1 MTAPT
6 DRLRQS
12 TRWVMHDEPDAAAVN
27 ALATALH
34 LPDAICRLLVQ
45 RGFAD
50 IAEAKRYLRP
60 DLDQLHDPLEFAG
73 MDVAVARL
81 QGAIRNGE
89 RILVHGDYD
98 VDGICSTTL
107 LLRALRYC
115 GGIAL
120 PFIPR
125 RVEDGYD
132 LTMAGVNAAVQ
143 ERASL
148 IVTCDCGTTAVEPVH
163 AAHELGIDVII
174 TDHHLPSSDE
184 VLPDAVAILN
194 AKRPGCSYPDK
205 DLAAVGVAYKLAL
218 ALARAL
224 GMSEAPI
231 HDMLDL
237 VALAT
242 IADIAPLRGENRI
255 LVRHGLKLMQHAR
268 NVGLRALI
276 HAAGLEGKPLT
287 AGRVG
292 FILAPRLNAVG
303 RLDHALR
310 GVELLMTDSEEE
322 ANSIAR
328 VLEETNRRRQ
338 QLDRDTLAEAMDM
351 AAALDMEETYGI
363 VLAREGWH
371 AGVIGIVASRLVEE
385 FCRPVMLIALHDGQG
400 KGSGRSTG
408 GFDLHAGLTACRHLL
423 TRYGGHKAA
432 AGVSLAAD
440 RVTDFAAA
448 FNAVARERLTQA
460 DFVRRVHVDLA
471 VPLPE
476 ASEDLERL
484 LRHFEPY
491 GVGNPQPVFVA
502 RGVRLAA
509 PPRVIGRQ
517 RDHLKLRLA
526 HDDAHMDALG
536 WGMADRA
543 RELADSAT
551 VDVAYRL
558 ERDEWNGEQ
567 RLQIKLADIRR

>member
-1 MTAPT
+1 
-6 DRLRQS
+6 
-12 TRWVMHDEPDAAAVN
+12 MHDEPDEVAVN
-27 ALATALH
+27 ALAEALH
-34 LPDAICRLLVQ
+34 LPHAICRLLVQ

-50 IAEAKRYLRP
+50 IDGAKRYLRP
-60 DLDQLHDPLEFAG
+60 GLDQLHDPLLFTG

-81 QGAIRNGE
+81 LRAIRNGE

-98 VDGICSTTL
+98 VDGICSTAL
-107 LLRALRYC
+107 LLRALRHW
-115 GGIAL
+115 GANAL

-125 RVEDGYD
+125 RIEDGYD

-143 ERASL
+143 ERASI
-148 IVTCDCGTTAVEPVH
+148 IVTCDCGTTAAGPVR
-163 AAHELGIDVII
+163 AAREAGIDVII
-174 TDHHLPSSDE
+174 TDHHLPSSDDA
-184 VLPDAVAILN
+184 LPDALAILN
-194 AKRPGCSYPDK
+194 ARRPGCAYPDK

-224 GMSEAPI
+224 GVSDAPV
-231 HDMLDL
+231 HEMLDL

-242 IADIAPLRGENRI
+242 IADVAPLRGENRI
-255 LVRHGLKLMQHAR
+255 LVRHGLKRMEHSR

-310 GVELLMTDSEEE
+310 GVELLMTDSEDE
-322 ANSIAR
+322 ANAIAR

-338 QLDRDTLAEAMDM
+338 QLDRDTLAEARDM
-351 AAALDMEETYGI
+351 VAALDLDETYGI

-385 FCRPVMLIALHDGQG
+385 FCRPVVLVAVHEGQG
-400 KGSGRSTG
+400 KGSGRSIG
-408 GFDLHAGLTACRHLL
+408 GFDLHAGLTECRHLF

-432 AGVSLAAD
+432 AGVSLPAE
-440 RVTDFAAA
+440 RVAEFAAA
-448 FNAVARERLTQA
+448 FNAVARTRLTQS
-460 DFVRRVHVDLA
+460 DFVRHVHVDLA

-509 PPRVIGRQ
+509 PPRVIGKQ

-526 HDDAHMDALG
+526 DEDAQMDALG

-543 RELADSAT
+543 RDLADTMT
-551 VDVAYRL
+551 VDVAYQL
-558 ERDEWNGEQ
+558 ERDEWNGRQ
-567 RLQIKLADIRR
+567 QLQLKLADLRR

>member
-1 MTAPT
+1 
-6 DRLRQS
+6 
-12 TRWVMHDEPDAAAVN
+12 MHDEPDEAAVN
-27 ALATALH
+27 ALAEALH
-34 LPDAICRLLVQ
+34 LPQAICRLLVQ

-50 IAEAKRYLRP
+50 IDGAKRYLRP
-60 DLDQLHDPLEFAG
+60 GLDQLHDPLLFTG

-81 QGAIRNGE
+81 VRAIRNGE

-98 VDGICSTTL
+98 VDGICSTAL
-107 LLRALRYC
+107 LLRALRLW
-115 GGIAL
+115 GANAV

-125 RVEDGYD
+125 RIEDGYD
-132 LTMAGVNAAVQ
+132 LTMAGVHAAVQ
-143 ERASL
+143 EHASI
-148 IVTCDCGTTAVEPVH
+148 IVTCDCGTTATEPVR
-163 AAHELGIDVII
+163 AAREAGVDVII
-174 TDHHLPSSDE
+174 TDHHLPSSDDA
-184 VLPDAVAILN
+184 LPEALAILN
-194 AKRPGCSYPDK
+194 ARRPGCAYPDK

-224 GMSEAPI
+224 GVSDTPVHE
-231 HDMLDL
+231 MLDL

-242 IADIAPLRGENRI
+242 VADVAPLRGENRI
-255 LVRHGLKLMQHAR
+255 LVRHGLKRMEHSR

-292 FILAPRLNAVG
+292 FIIAPRLNAVG

-310 GVELLMTDSEEE
+310 GVELLMTDSEDE
-322 ANSIAR
+322 ANAIAR
-328 VLEETNRRRQ
+328 ILEETNRRRQ
-338 QLDRDTLAEAMDM
+338 QLDRDTLAEARDM
-351 AAALDMEETYGI
+351 VAALDLDETYGI

-385 FCRPVMLIALHDGQG
+385 FCRPVVLVAVHEGQG
-400 KGSGRSTG
+400 KGSGRSIG
-408 GFDLHAGLTACRHLL
+408 GFDLHAGLTECRHLF

-432 AGVSLAAD
+432 AGVSLPVE
-440 RVTDFAAA
+440 RVAEFAVA
-448 FNAVARERLTQA
+448 FNAVARTRLTQS

-491 GVGNPQPVFVA
+491 GAGNPQPVFVA
-502 RGVRLAA
+502 RGVRLAS
-509 PPRVIGRQ
+509 PPRVIGKQ

-526 HDDAHMDALG
+526 DDDAQMDALG

-543 RELADSAT
+543 RDLADSMT
-551 VDVAYRL
+551 VDVAYQL
-558 ERDEWNGEQ
+558 ERDDWNGRQ
-567 RLQIKLADIRR
+567 QLQLKLADLRR

>member
-1 MTAPT
+1 
-6 DRLRQS
+6 
-12 TRWVMHDEPDAAAVN
+12 MHDEPDEAAVN
-27 ALATALH
+27 ALAEALH
-34 LPDAICRLLVQ
+34 LPQAICRLLVQ

-50 IAEAKRYLRP
+50 IDGAKRYLRP
-60 DLDQLHDPLEFAG
+60 GLDQLHDPLLFTG

-81 QGAIRNGE
+81 VRAIRNGE

-98 VDGICSTTL
+98 VDGICSTAL
-107 LLRALRYC
+107 LLRALRLW
-115 GGIAL
+115 GANAV

-125 RVEDGYD
+125 RIEDGYD
-132 LTMAGVNAAVQ
+132 LTMAGVHAAVQ
-143 ERASL
+143 EHASI
-148 IVTCDCGTTAVEPVH
+148 IVTCDCGTTATEPVR
-163 AAHELGIDVII
+163 AAREAGVDVII
-174 TDHHLPSSDE
+174 TDHHLPSRDDA
-184 VLPDAVAILN
+184 LPEALAILN
-194 AKRPGCSYPDK
+194 ARRPGCAYPDK

-224 GMSEAPI
+224 GVSDTPVHE
-231 HDMLDL
+231 MLDL

-242 IADIAPLRGENRI
+242 VADVAPLRGENRI
-255 LVRHGLKLMQHAR
+255 LVRHGLKRMEHSR

-292 FILAPRLNAVG
+292 FIIAPRLNAVG

-310 GVELLMTDSEEE
+310 GVELLMTDSEDE
-322 ANSIAR
+322 ANAIAR
-328 VLEETNRRRQ
+328 ILEETNRRRQ
-338 QLDRDTLAEAMDM
+338 QLDRDTLAEARDM
-351 AAALDMEETYGI
+351 VAALDLDETYGI

-385 FCRPVMLIALHDGQG
+385 FCRPVVLVAVHEGQG
-400 KGSGRSTG
+400 KGSGRSIG
-408 GFDLHAGLTACRHLL
+408 GFDLHAGLTECRHLF

-432 AGVSLAAD
+432 AGVSLPVE
-440 RVTDFAAA
+440 RVAEFAVA
-448 FNAVARERLTQA
+448 FNAVARTRLTQS

-491 GVGNPQPVFVA
+491 GAGNPQPVFVA
-502 RGVRLAA
+502 RGVRLAS
-509 PPRVIGRQ
+509 PPRVIGKQ

-526 HDDAHMDALG
+526 VDDAQMDALG

-543 RELADSAT
+543 RDLADSMT
-551 VDVAYRL
+551 VDVAYQL
-558 ERDEWNGEQ
+558 ERDDWNGRQ
-567 RLQIKLADIRR
+567 QLQLKLADLRR

>member
-1 MTAPT
+1 
-6 DRLRQS
+6 
-12 TRWVMHDEPDAAAVN
+12 MHDEPDEAAVN
-27 ALATALH
+27 ALAEALH
-34 LPDAICRLLVQ
+34 LPQAICRLLVQ

-50 IAEAKRYLRP
+50 IDGAKRYLRP
-60 DLDQLHDPLEFAG
+60 GLDQLHDPLLFTG

-81 QGAIRNGE
+81 VRAIRNGE

-98 VDGICSTTL
+98 VDGICSTAL
-107 LLRALRYC
+107 LLRALRLW
-115 GGIAL
+115 GANAV

-125 RVEDGYD
+125 RIEDGYD
-132 LTMAGVNAAVQ
+132 LTMAGVHAAVQ
-143 ERASL
+143 EHAGI
-148 IVTCDCGTTAVEPVH
+148 IVTCDCGTTATEPVR
-163 AAHELGIDVII
+163 AAREAGVDVII
-174 TDHHLPSSDE
+174 TDHHLPSRDDA
-184 VLPDAVAILN
+184 LPEALAILN
-194 AKRPGCSYPDK
+194 ARRPGCAYPDK

-224 GMSEAPI
+224 GVSDTPVHE
-231 HDMLDL
+231 MLDL

-242 IADIAPLRGENRI
+242 VADVAPLRGENRI
-255 LVRHGLKLMQHAR
+255 LVRHGLKRMEHSR

-292 FILAPRLNAVG
+292 FIIAPRLNAVG

-310 GVELLMTDSEEE
+310 GVELLMTDSEDE
-322 ANSIAR
+322 ANAIAR
-328 VLEETNRRRQ
+328 ILEETNRRRQ
-338 QLDRDTLAEAMDM
+338 QLDRDTLAEARDM
-351 AAALDMEETYGI
+351 VAALDLDETYGI

-385 FCRPVMLIALHDGQG
+385 FCRPVVLVAVHEGQG
-400 KGSGRSTG
+400 KGSGRSIG
-408 GFDLHAGLTACRHLL
+408 GFDLHAGLTECRHLF

-432 AGVSLAAD
+432 AGVSLPAE
-440 RVTDFAAA
+440 RVAEFAVA
-448 FNAVARERLTQA
+448 FNAVARTRLTQS

-491 GVGNPQPVFVA
+491 GAGNPQPVFVA
-502 RGVRLAA
+502 RGVRLAS
-509 PPRVIGRQ
+509 PPRVIGKQ

-526 HDDAHMDALG
+526 DDDAQLDALG

-543 RELADSAT
+543 RDLADSMT
-551 VDVAYRL
+551 VDVAYQL
-558 ERDEWNGEQ
+558 ERDDWNGRQ
-567 RLQIKLADIRR
+567 QLQLKLADLRR

>member
-1 MTAPT
+1 
-6 DRLRQS
+6 
-12 TRWVMHDEPDAAAVN
+12 MHDEPDEAAVN
-27 ALATALH
+27 ALAEALH
-34 LPDAICRLLVQ
+34 LPHAICRLLVQ

-50 IAEAKRYLRP
+50 IDGAKRYLRP
-60 DLDQLHDPLEFAG
+60 GLDQLHDPLLFTG
-73 MDVAVARL
+73 MDVAVKRL
-81 QGAIRNGE
+81 LRAIRNSE

-98 VDGICSTTL
+98 VDGICSTAL
-107 LLRALRYC
+107 LLRALRHW
-115 GGIAL
+115 GANAL

-125 RVEDGYD
+125 RIEDGYD

-143 ERASL
+143 ERASI
-148 IVTCDCGTTAVEPVH
+148 IVTCDCGTTATGPVR
-163 AAHELGIDVII
+163 AAREAGVDVII
-174 TDHHLPSSDE
+174 TDHHLPSSDDA
-184 VLPDAVAILN
+184 LPDALVILN
-194 AKRPGCSYPDK
+194 ARRPGCAYPDK

-224 GMSEAPI
+224 GVSDAPV
-231 HDMLDL
+231 HEMLDL

-242 IADIAPLRGENRI
+242 IADVAPLRGENRI
-255 LVRHGLKLMQHAR
+255 LVRHGLKRMEHSR

-276 HAAGLEGKPLT
+276 HAAGLQGKPLT

-310 GVELLMTDSEEE
+310 GVELLMTDSEDE
-322 ANSIAR
+322 ANAIAR

-338 QLDRDTLAEAMDM
+338 QLDRDTLAEARDM
-351 AAALDMEETYGI
+351 VAALDLDETYGI

-385 FCRPVMLIALHDGQG
+385 FCRPVVLVAVHEGQG
-400 KGSGRSTG
+400 KGSGRSIG
-408 GFDLHAGLTACRHLL
+408 AFDLHAGLTECRHLF

-432 AGVSLAAD
+432 AGVSLPAE
-440 RVTDFAAA
+440 RVAEFAAA
-448 FNAVARERLTQA
+448 FNAVARTRLTQS

-509 PPRVIGRQ
+509 PPRVIGKQ
-517 RDHLKLRLA
+517 REHLKLRLA
-526 HDDAHMDALG
+526 DEAAQMDALG

-543 RELADSAT
+543 RDLADTMT
-551 VDVAYRL
+551 VDVAYQL
-558 ERDEWNGEQ
+558 ERDEWNGRQ
-567 RLQIKLADIRR
+567 QLQLKLADLRR

>member
-1 MTAPT
+1 
-6 DRLRQS
+6 
-12 TRWVMHDEPDAAAVN
+12 MHDEPDEAAVN
-27 ALATALH
+27 ALAEALH
-34 LPDAICRLLVQ
+34 LPQAICRLLVQ

-50 IAEAKRYLRP
+50 IDGAKRYLRP
-60 DLDQLHDPLEFAG
+60 GLDQLHDPLLFTG

-81 QGAIRNGE
+81 VRAIRNGE

-98 VDGICSTTL
+98 VDGICSTAL
-107 LLRALRYC
+107 LLRALRLW
-115 GGIAL
+115 GANAV

-125 RVEDGYD
+125 RIEDGYD
-132 LTMAGVNAAVQ
+132 LTMAGVHAAVQ
-143 ERASL
+143 EHASI
-148 IVTCDCGTTAVEPVH
+148 IVTCDCGTTATEPVR
-163 AAHELGIDVII
+163 AAREAGVDVII
-174 TDHHLPSSDE
+174 TDHHLPSRDDA
-184 VLPDAVAILN
+184 LPEALAILN
-194 AKRPGCSYPDK
+194 ARRPGCAYPDK

-224 GMSEAPI
+224 GVSNVPVHE
-231 HDMLDL
+231 MLDL

-242 IADIAPLRGENRI
+242 VADVAPLRGENRI
-255 LVRHGLKLMQHAR
+255 LVRHGLKRMEHSR

-292 FILAPRLNAVG
+292 FIIAPRLNAVG

-310 GVELLMTDSEEE
+310 GVELLMTDSEDE
-322 ANSIAR
+322 ANAIAR

-338 QLDRDTLAEAMDM
+338 QLDRDTLAEARDM
-351 AAALDMEETYGI
+351 VAALDLHETYGI

-385 FCRPVMLIALHDGQG
+385 FCRPVVLVAVHEGQG
-400 KGSGRSTG
+400 KGSGRSIG
-408 GFDLHAGLTACRHLL
+408 GFDLHAGLTECRHLF

-432 AGVSLAAD
+432 AGVSLPAE
-440 RVTDFAAA
+440 RVAEFAVA
-448 FNAVARERLTQA
+448 FNAVARTRLTQS

-491 GVGNPQPVFVA
+491 GAGNPQPVFVA
-502 RGVRLAA
+502 RGVRLAS
-509 PPRVIGRQ
+509 PPRVIGKQ

-526 HDDAHMDALG
+526 DDDAQMDALG

-543 RELADSAT
+543 RDLADSMT

-558 ERDEWNGEQ
+558 ERDDWNGRQ
-567 RLQIKLADIRR
+567 QLQLKLADLRR

>member
-1 MTAPT
+1 
-6 DRLRQS
+6 
-12 TRWVMHDEPDAAAVN
+12 MHDEPDEAAVN
-27 ALATALH
+27 ALAEALH
-34 LPDAICRLLVQ
+34 LPQAICRLLVQ

-50 IAEAKRYLRP
+50 IDGAKRYLRP
-60 DLDQLHDPLEFAG
+60 GLDQLHDPLLFTG

-81 QGAIRNGE
+81 VRAIRNGE

-98 VDGICSTTL
+98 VDGICSTAL
-107 LLRALRYC
+107 LLRALRLW
-115 GGIAL
+115 GANAV

-125 RVEDGYD
+125 RIEDGYD
-132 LTMAGVNAAVQ
+132 LTMAGVHAAVQ
-143 ERASL
+143 EHAGI
-148 IVTCDCGTTAVEPVH
+148 IVTCDCGTTATEPVR
-163 AAHELGIDVII
+163 AAREAGVDVII
-174 TDHHLPSSDE
+174 TDHHLPSSDDA
-184 VLPDAVAILN
+184 LPEALAILN
-194 AKRPGCSYPDK
+194 ARRPGCAYPDK

-224 GMSEAPI
+224 GVSDTPVHE
-231 HDMLDL
+231 MLDL

-242 IADIAPLRGENRI
+242 VADVAPLRGENRI
-255 LVRHGLKLMQHAR
+255 LVRHGLKRMEHSR

-292 FILAPRLNAVG
+292 FIIAPRLNAVG

-310 GVELLMTDSEEE
+310 GVELLMTDSEDE
-322 ANSIAR
+322 ANAIAR
-328 VLEETNRRRQ
+328 ILEETNRRRQ
-338 QLDRDTLAEAMDM
+338 QLDRDTLAEARDM
-351 AAALDMEETYGI
+351 VAALDLDETYGI

-385 FCRPVMLIALHDGQG
+385 FCRPVVLVAVHEGQG
-400 KGSGRSTG
+400 KGSGRSIG
-408 GFDLHAGLTACRHLL
+408 GFDLHAGLTECRHLF

-432 AGVSLAAD
+432 AGVSLPAE
-440 RVTDFAAA
+440 RVAEFAVA
-448 FNAVARERLTQA
+448 FNAVARTRLTQS

-491 GVGNPQPVFVA
+491 GAGNPQPVFVA
-502 RGVRLAA
+502 RGVRLAS
-509 PPRVIGRQ
+509 PPRVIGKQ

-526 HDDAHMDALG
+526 DDDAQLDALG

-543 RELADSAT
+543 RDLADSMT
-551 VDVAYRL
+551 VDVAYQL
-558 ERDEWNGEQ
+558 ERDDWNGRQ
-567 RLQIKLADIRR
+567 QLQLKLADLRR

>member
-1 MTAPT
+1 
-6 DRLRQS
+6 
-12 TRWVMHDEPDAAAVN
+12 MHDEPDEAAVN
-27 ALATALH
+27 ALAEALH
-34 LPDAICRLLVQ
+34 LPHSICRLLVQ

-50 IAEAKRYLRP
+50 IDGAKRYLRP
-60 DLDQLHDPLEFAG
+60 GLDQLHDPLLFTG
-73 MDVAVARL
+73 MDVAVKRL
-81 QGAIRNGE
+81 LRAIRNSE

-98 VDGICSTTL
+98 VDGICSTAL
-107 LLRALRYC
+107 LLRALRHW
-115 GGIAL
+115 GANAL

-125 RVEDGYD
+125 RIEDGYD

-143 ERASL
+143 ERASI
-148 IVTCDCGTTAVEPVH
+148 IVTCDCGTTATGPVR
-163 AAHELGIDVII
+163 AAREAGVDVII
-174 TDHHLPSSDE
+174 TDHHLPSSDDA
-184 VLPDAVAILN
+184 LPDALVILN
-194 AKRPGCSYPDK
+194 ARRPGCAYPDK

-224 GMSEAPI
+224 GVSDAPV
-231 HDMLDL
+231 HEMLDL

-242 IADIAPLRGENRI
+242 IADVAPLRGENRI
-255 LVRHGLKLMQHAR
+255 LVRHGLKRMEHSR

-276 HAAGLEGKPLT
+276 HAAGLQGKPLT

-310 GVELLMTDSEEE
+310 GVELLMTDSEDE
-322 ANSIAR
+322 ANAIAR

-338 QLDRDTLAEAMDM
+338 QLDRDTLAEARDM
-351 AAALDMEETYGI
+351 VAALDLDETYGI

-385 FCRPVMLIALHDGQG
+385 FCRPVVLVAVHEGQG
-400 KGSGRSTG
+400 KGSGRSIG
-408 GFDLHAGLTACRHLL
+408 AFDLHAGLTECRHLF

-432 AGVSLAAD
+432 AGVSLPAE
-440 RVTDFAAA
+440 RVAEFAAA
-448 FNAVARERLTQA
+448 FNAVARTRLTQS

-509 PPRVIGRQ
+509 PPRVIGKQ
-517 RDHLKLRLA
+517 REHLKLRLA
-526 HDDAHMDALG
+526 DEAAQMDALG

-543 RELADSAT
+543 RDLADTMT
-551 VDVAYRL
+551 VDVAYQL
-558 ERDEWNGEQ
+558 ERDEWNGRQ
-567 RLQIKLADIRR
+567 QLQLKLADLRR